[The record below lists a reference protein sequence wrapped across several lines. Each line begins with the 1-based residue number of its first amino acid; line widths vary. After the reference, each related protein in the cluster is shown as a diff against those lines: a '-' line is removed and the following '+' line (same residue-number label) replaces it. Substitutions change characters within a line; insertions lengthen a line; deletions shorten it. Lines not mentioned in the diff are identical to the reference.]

1 MASQQFFHEIT
12 IACDTESVF
21 DYVTDPAYWH
31 EWFSASLPTEGDLD
45 PKSAGEQFRVLT
57 VQRPIKLLP
66 LTLSHSVL
74 CTVCKCD
81 RPYLW
86 EVTAESPLV
95 EAITS
100 YSLSRSEEGTILKR
114 QFRYTP
120 RRWLRYAEPAL
131 FRRRVRHQARES
143 LSRLKMALETRC

>member
-1 MASQQFFHEIT
+1 MMGQQFFHEIT
-12 IACDTESVF
+12 IACDTETVF
-21 DYVTDPAYWH
+21 DYVTDPVHWH
-31 EWFSASLPTEGDLD
+31 EWFSSSLPDKRELN
-45 PKSAGEQFRVLT
+45 PQLAGEQFRVQT
-57 VQRPIKLLP
+57 MQRPLSLLP
-66 LTLSHSVL
+66 LALSHSVV

-131 FRRRVRHQARES
+131 FRRRVRQQARES
-143 LSRLKMALETRC
+143 LSRLKAALEKRC

>member
-1 MASQQFFHEIT
+1 MASQQLFHEIT
-12 IACDTESVF
+12 IACDTEVVF
-21 DYVTDPAYWH
+21 DYVTDPVYWH
-31 EWFSASLPTEGDLD
+31 EWFSASLPTEADFNPQL
-45 PKSAGEQFRVLT
+45 AGEQFRVQT
-57 VQRPIKLLP
+57 VQRPVKLLP

-86 EVTAESPLV
+86 EVAAKSPLV

-100 YSLSRSEEGTILKR
+100 YTLSRAEEGTILKR
-114 QFRYTP
+114 HFRYTP

-131 FRRRVRHQARES
+131 FRRRVRRQATES
-143 LSRLKMALETRC
+143 LSRLKTALENRY